1 MDVLQ
6 QLGLALGAAFSAG
19 LNVYATVALLGAAEY
34 FNLFDLPAGL
44 GIIGHPVVIFGASAL
59 FFIEFFADKV
69 PWVDSIWDGIH
80 TFIRPAAGAALS
92 LGIFSD
98 MPDTWKVVAA
108 LVGGTVALTSHGA
121 KASTRVAANTSPEPF
136 SNWVLSVIEDVL
148 AIGITTLAMTHPILA
163 GGIVLLLLVL
173 AFLIIRGIL
182 RFFRR
187 TLADAPDP
195 VAATPAPGPAPPIPP
210 A

>member
-19 LNVYATVALLGAAEY
+19 LNVYATVAILGAAEH

-44 GIIGHPVVIFGASAL
+44 GIIGHPVVIFGAAAL
-59 FFIEFFADKV
+59 FFIEFFADKI

-80 TFIRPAAGAALS
+80 TLIRPAAGAALS

-98 MPDTWKVVAA
+98 MPDAWKVVAA
-108 LVGGTVALTSHGA
+108 LVGGSVALTSHGA

-136 SNWVLSVIEDVL
+136 SNWVLSVIEDL
-148 AIGITTLAMTHPILA
+148 IAISLTTLAMTHPVVA
-163 GGIVLLLLVL
+163 GAVVLVLLVL
-173 AFLIIRGIL
+173 ALLVIRGIV
-182 RFFRR
+182 RFFKRAFA
-187 TLADAPDP
+187 TSASAPP
-195 VAATPAPGPAPPIPP
+195 IVPGPAPPSPP
-210 A
+210 T

>member
-19 LNVYATVALLGAAEY
+19 LNVYATVAILGAAEY
-34 FNLFDLPAGL
+34 FGLFDLPAGL
-44 GIIGHPVVIFGASAL
+44 GIIGHPVVIFGAAAL
-59 FFIEFFADKV
+59 FFIEFFADKI

-98 MPDTWKVVAA
+98 MPDAWKVVAA
-108 LVGGTVALTSHGA
+108 LVGGSVALTSHGA

-136 SNWVLSVIEDVL
+136 SNWGLSVIEDIIAVGL
-148 AIGITTLAMTHPILA
+148 TALAMAHPVIA
-163 GGIVLLLLVL
+163 GVIVLVLLVL
-173 AFLIIRGIL
+173 ALLVIRGIVRL
-182 RFFRR
+182 FRR
-187 TLADAPDP
+187 AFGTAAP
-195 VAATPAPGPAPPIPP
+195 ATTAVTTGPAPPAPP
-210 A
+210 P